1 MKRNAIYM
9 IMVSL
14 LAVLLGSC
22 RMDVPVDGDGIATLV
37 LTATVNDCM
46 DSDTKAS
53 GDGSLANLN
62 GNYRLRCFMEIWSA
76 DGMTLEYSA
85 PVQYFEFKEGEITGD
100 IKYEISLIARK
111 YMMVMW
117 ADIVKVK
124 EQDGQV
130 EVEEEYYKKGEN
142 LSSISVPPAAAFGPD
157 VYDAFTGTGEIDLT
171 AGSKVTGLT
180 LKRPLA
186 KVRVI
191 DNKTGNSAA
200 LNGKYS
206 TSLAFGAEGINI
218 PKSYNAVT
226 GSIGYHESKLIE
238 TPRFPSVYEEG
249 VGLCLYSGYVLVPAE
264 GDNFNFNIVVK
275 KKNEDNSEAADVQV
289 SRIPLKQNTLTTV
302 KGTVIR

>member
-76 DGMTLEYSA
+76 DGSTLEYSA

-111 YMMVMW
+111 YRMVMW
-117 ADIVKVK
+117 ADIVKEESK
-124 EQDGQV
+124 EQYTGG
-130 EVEEEYYKKGEN
+130 YTINGN
-142 LSSISVPPAAAFGPD
+142 LSSIGIPEGAAFGSEE
-157 VYDAFTGTGEIDLT
+157 YDAFTGTGEIDLT

-186 KVRVI
+186 KIRVI
-191 DNKTGNSAA
+191 DNKTGSSAA

-206 TSLAFGAEGINI
+206 TSLAFGTEGINI

-275 KKNEDNSEAADVQV
+275 NEDNSEAADVQV

>member
-22 RMDVPVDGDGIATLV
+22 RMDVPVDGDGFATLV

-85 PVQYFEFKEGEITGD
+85 PVQYFEFKEGKITGD

-111 YMMVMW
+111 YRMVMW
-117 ADIVKVK
+117 ADIVKEEST
-124 EQDGQV
+124 EQYTGGYTINDG
-130 EVEEEYYKKGEN
+130 N
-142 LSSISVPPAAAFGPD
+142 LSSIGIPKGADFGSEE
-157 VYDAFTGTGEIDLT
+157 YDAFTGTGEIDLT

-186 KVRVI
+186 KIRVI
-191 DNKTGNSAA
+191 DNNAA

-206 TSLAFGAEGINI
+206 TSLAFGTEGVSV
-218 PKSYNAVT
+218 PESYNAVAAAIT
-226 GSIGYHESKLIE
+226 GYRKLKISRE
-238 TPRFPSVYEEG
+238 VPSVYEEG
-249 VGLCLYSGYVLVPAE
+249 AGLCLYSGYVLVPAE
-264 GDNFNFNIVVK
+264 GNYLDFGIVVK
-275 KKNEDNSEAADVQV
+275 NEENSEAADVQV

>member
-1 MKRNAIYM
+1 M

-76 DGMTLEYSA
+76 NGSTLEYSA
-85 PVQYFEFKEGEITGD
+85 PVQYFEFKEGKITGD

-111 YMMVMW
+111 YRMVMW
-117 ADIVKVK
+117 ADIVK
-124 EQDGQV
+124 
-130 EVEEEYYKKGEN
+130 EETEHYTRNSN
-142 LSSISVPPAAAFGPD
+142 LSSIGIPEEAAFGSEE
-157 VYDAFTGTGEIDLT
+157 YDAFTGTGEIDLT

-186 KVRVI
+186 KIRVI

-206 TSLAFGAEGINI
+206 TSLAFGTEGVSV
-218 PKSYNAVT
+218 PESYNAVT
-226 GSIGYHESKLIE
+226 ATITGYRKLSASRE
-238 TPRFPSVYEEG
+238 ALSVYEEG

-264 GDNFNFNIVVK
+264 GDNFNFNIVV
-275 KKNEDNSEAADVQV
+275 NNSEAANVQV

>member
-85 PVQYFEFKEGEITGD
+85 PVQYFEFKKGEITGD

-117 ADIVKVK
+117 ADIVKEENT
-124 EQDGQV
+124 EQYTGG
-130 EVEEEYYKKGEN
+130 YTINGN
-142 LSSISVPPAAAFGPD
+142 LSSIGIPERAAFGSEE
-157 VYDAFTGTGEIDLT
+157 YDAFTGTGEIDLT

-186 KVRVI
+186 KIRVI
-191 DNKTGNSAA
+191 DNSAA
-200 LNGKYS
+200 LDRKYN
-206 TSLAFGAEGINI
+206 TSLAFGTEGVRV
-218 PKSYNAVT
+218 PESYNAVAAAIT
-226 GSIGYHESKLIE
+226 EYRKLE
-238 TPRFPSVYEEG
+238 VSREVPSVYEEG
-249 VGLCLYSGYVLVPAE
+249 AGLCLYSGYVLVPAE
-264 GDNFNFNIVVK
+264 GNYLDFGIVVK
-275 KKNEDNSEAADVQV
+275 NEDTSEAANVQV

>member
-1 MKRNAIYM
+1 M

-37 LTATVNDCM
+37 LTATVNDCV

-62 GNYRLRCFMEIWSA
+62 GDYRLRCFMEIWSA
-76 DGMTLEYSA
+76 DGKTLEYSA

-111 YMMVMW
+111 YRMVMW
-117 ADIVKVK
+117 ADIVK
-124 EQDGQV
+124 
-130 EVEEEYYKKGEN
+130 EESTEKYTGGYTINGN
-142 LSSISVPPAAAFGPD
+142 LSSIGIPEGADFGSEE
-157 VYDAFTGTGEIDLT
+157 YDAFTGTGEIDLT

-186 KVRVI
+186 KIRVI
-191 DNKTGNSAA
+191 DNKTGNNAA

-206 TSLAFGAEGINI
+206 TSLAFGTEGVSV
-218 PKSYNAVT
+218 PESYNAVAAAIT
-226 GSIGYHESKLIE
+226 GYRELEISREV
-238 TPRFPSVYEEG
+238 PSVYEEG
-249 VGLCLYSGYVLVPAE
+249 AGLCLYSGYVLVPAE
-264 GDNFNFNIVVK
+264 GNYLDFGIIVVK
-275 KKNEDNSEAADVQV
+275 NEENSEAADVQV

>member
-1 MKRNAIYM
+1 MTVMKRNAIYM

-117 ADIVKVK
+117 ADIVKEEST
-124 EQDGQV
+124 EQYTGG
-130 EVEEEYYKKGEN
+130 YTINSN
-142 LSSISVPPAAAFGPD
+142 LSSIGIPEEAAFGSEE
-157 VYDAFTGTGEIDLT
+157 YDAFTGTGEIDLT

-191 DNKTGNSAA
+191 DNNTDNTAEQ
-200 LNGKYS
+200 NRKY
-206 TSLAFGAEGINI
+206 TASLAFGTEGINI

-226 GSIGYHESKLIE
+226 GSITGYHESKLIE

-275 KKNEDNSEAADVQV
+275 NEDNSEAANVQV

>member
-76 DGMTLEYSA
+76 DGGKLEYSA
-85 PVQYFEFKEGEITGD
+85 PVQYFEFKEGKITGD

-111 YMMVMW
+111 YRMVMW
-117 ADIVKVK
+117 ADIVNVK
-124 EQDGQV
+124 EESTEQYTGG
-130 EVEEEYYKKGEN
+130 YTINGNLN
-142 LSSISVPPAAAFGPD
+142 LSSIGIPEEAAFGSEE
-157 VYDAFTGTGEIDLT
+157 YDAFTGTGEIDLT

-191 DNKTGNSAA
+191 DNKTDNSAA

-206 TSLAFGAEGINI
+206 TSLAFGTDGVSVPE
-218 PKSYNAVT
+218 SYNAVT
-226 GSIGYHESKLIE
+226 ATITGYRKLSASRE
-238 TPRFPSVYEEG
+238 VPSVYEEG

-264 GDNFNFNIVVK
+264 GNYLDFGIVVK
-275 KKNEDNSEAADVQV
+275 NEADVQV

>member
-76 DGMTLEYSA
+76 DGRTLEYSA
-85 PVQYFEFKEGEITGD
+85 PVQYFEFKEGKITGD

-111 YMMVMW
+111 YRMVMW
-117 ADIVKVK
+117 ADIVKEEST
-124 EQDGQV
+124 EQYTGV
-130 EVEEEYYKKGEN
+130 YTKKGD
-142 LSSISVPPAAAFGPD
+142 LASIGIPEGAAFGSEE
-157 VYDAFTGTGEIDLT
+157 YDAFTGTGEIDLT

-186 KVRVI
+186 KIRVI

-206 TSLAFGAEGINI
+206 TSLAFGTEGVSV
-218 PKSYNAVT
+218 PESYNAVT
-226 GSIGYHESKLIE
+226 ATITGYRKLSASRE
-238 TPRFPSVYEEG
+238 ALSVYEEG

-275 KKNEDNSEAADVQV
+275 NEDNPEAANVQV

>member
-62 GNYRLRCFMEIWSA
+62 GDYRLRCFMEIWSA
-76 DGMTLEYSA
+76 DGKTLEYSA
-85 PVQYFEFKEGEITGD
+85 PVQYFEFKKGEITGD
-100 IKYEISLIARK
+100 IKYEMSLIARK

-171 AGSKVTGLT
+171 SGSKVTGLT

-186 KVRVI
+186 KIRVI

-206 TSLAFGAEGINI
+206 TSLAFGTEGVSV
-218 PKSYNAVT
+218 PESYNAVT
-226 GSIGYHESKLIE
+226 ATITGYRKLSASRE
-238 TPRFPSVYEEG
+238 ALSVYEEG

-264 GDNFNFNIVVK
+264 GDNFNFNIVV
-275 KKNEDNSEAADVQV
+275 DNSEAANVQV

>member
-1 MKRNAIYM
+1 
-9 IMVSL
+9 MVSL

-22 RMDVPVDGDGIATLV
+22 RMDVPVDGDGFATLV

-76 DGMTLEYSA
+76 NGSTLEYSA

-100 IKYEISLIARK
+100 IKYEISLIARE

-117 ADIVKVK
+117 ADIVKEEST
-124 EQDGQV
+124 EQYTGG
-130 EVEEEYYKKGEN
+130 YTIINSN
-142 LSSISVPPAAAFGPD
+142 LSSIGIPEEAAFGSEE
-157 VYDAFTGTGEIDLT
+157 YDAFTGTGEIDLT

-180 LKRPLA
+180 LKRPFA
-186 KVRVI
+186 KIRVI
-191 DNKTGNSAA
+191 DNKTDNSAA

-206 TSLAFGAEGINI
+206 TSLAFGTDGVTVPE
-218 PKSYNAVT
+218 SYNAVT
-226 GSIGYHESKLIE
+226 ATITGYRKLSASRE
-238 TPRFPSVYEEG
+238 VSSVYEEG

-275 KKNEDNSEAADVQV
+275 NEDNPEAANVQV

>member
-62 GNYRLRCFMEIWSA
+62 GDYRLRCFMEIWSA
-76 DGMTLEYSA
+76 DGKTLEYSA

-111 YMMVMW
+111 YRMVMW
-117 ADIVKVK
+117 ADIVKEEST
-124 EQDGQV
+124 EQYTGG
-130 EVEEEYYKKGEN
+130 YTINGN
-142 LSSISVPPAAAFGPD
+142 LSSIGIPEGAAFGSEE
-157 VYDAFTGTGEIDLT
+157 YDAFTGTGEIDLI

-191 DNKTGNSAA
+191 DNKTGNSADQ
-200 LNGKYS
+200 NGKY
-206 TSLAFGAEGINI
+206 TASLAFGTDGINI

-226 GSIGYHESKLIE
+226 GSITGYHESKLIE
-238 TPRFPSVYEEG
+238 TPPFHSVYEEG

-264 GDNFNFNIVVK
+264 EDDFNFNIVVK
-275 KKNEDNSEAADVQV
+275 NEDNSEVADVQV